1 MGMTMTQKIL
11 AAHAGLDHVE
21 AGQLIE
27 AQLDLVL
34 GNDITSPV
42 AIHEMDKM
50 TVDTVFDKDKIALVM
65 DHFIPNKDIKSAEHC
80 KCVREFA
87 CRHDITNYFDVGQM
101 GIEHALLPEKGL
113 TVAGDVIIG
122 ADSHTCTYGALGAFS
137 TGVGSTDMAAGMAT
151 GKAWFKV
158 PSAIKFN
165 IVGKPKKWVSGKDV
179 ILHIIG
185 MIGVDGALYKS
196 MEFVGEGIKNL
207 SMDDRFTI
215 ANMAIEA
222 GGKNGIFPV
231 DDLAIEY
238 MKEHSKRPYTAY
250 EADEDAV
257 YEAEYTIDLSTLEP
271 TVAFPHLPENT
282 KTISEIGE
290 PVVVD
295 QSVIGSCTNGRID
308 DLRVAA
314 RILKGRKVKKGLR
327 CIVIPATQAIYY
339 EVDILRTDYNIDR
352 LVFAESDID
361 ALEFRAENLDEAV
374 LNHNTVNNVAVA
386 DEVCNEC
393 VLRLI
398 VNILRCTNLLDISLV
413 HDNDRVGH
421 RKGFFLIVGNIDESD
436 AKLVFQADQLV
447 LHILS
452 EL

>member
-11 AAHAGLDHVE
+11 AAHAGLESVE

-27 AQLDLVL
+27 ADLDLVL

-42 AIHEMDKM
+42 AIKEMSKM
-50 TVDTVFDKDKIALVM
+50 KVDGVFDKDKIALVP
-65 DHFIPNKDIKSAEHC
+65 DHFVPNKDIKSAEHC

-87 CRHDITNYFDVGQM
+87 RRNKITNYFEVGQM

-158 PSAIKFN
+158 PGAIKFN
-165 IVGKPKKWVSGKDV
+165 LTGKPAEYVSGKDI

-196 MEFVGEGIKNL
+196 MEFVGDGIANL

-231 DDLAIEY
+231 DEKAVAY
-238 MKEHSKRPYTAY
+238 MKEHSVKEYTIY

-257 YEAEYTIDLSTLEP
+257 YDEEYTIDLSTLKS

-282 KTISEIGE
+282 HTIDE
-290 PVVVD
+290 VD
-295 QSVIGSCTNGRID
+295 KSIKIDQVVIGSCTNGRID
-308 DLRVAA
+308 DLRTAA
-314 RILKGRKVKKGLR
+314 SILKGRKVADGMRL
-327 CIVIPATQAIYY
+327 IVIPATQGIYLQAMEEGLLKIFIEAGGIVSTPTCGPCLGGY
-339 EVDILRTDYNIDR
+339 MGIL
-352 LVFAESDID
+352 
-361 ALEFRAENLDEAV
+361 AENEKCVSTTNRNFVGRMGHVTSEIYLASP
-374 LNHNTVNNVAVA
+374 AVA
-386 DEVCNEC
+386 AASAV
-393 VLRLI
+393 
-398 VNILRCTNLLDISLV
+398 TGHISGPL
-413 HDNDRVGH
+413 
-421 RKGFFLIVGNIDESD
+421 
-436 AKLVFQADQLV
+436 
-447 LHILS
+447 

>member
-11 AAHAGLDHVE
+11 AAHAGLDKVE
-21 AGQLIE
+21 SGQLIE
-27 AQLDLVL
+27 ADLDLVL

-42 AIHEMDKM
+42 AIKEMSKM
-50 TVDTVFDKDKIALVM
+50 KVDGVFDKDKIALVP
-65 DHFIPNKDIKSAEHC
+65 DHFVPNKDIKSAEHC

-87 CRHDITNYFDVGQM
+87 YRNQITNYFEVGQM

-158 PSAIKFN
+158 PGAIKFN
-165 IVGKPKKWVSGKDV
+165 LVGKPNKYISGKDV

-231 DDLAIEY
+231 DEKAIAY
-238 MKEHSKRPYTAY
+238 MEEHSTKKYTVY

-257 YEAEYTIDLSTLEP
+257 YDEEYTIDLSTLKS

-282 KTISEIGE
+282 HTIDEID
-290 PVVVD
+290 PALKID
-295 QSVIGSCTNGRID
+295 QVVIGSCTNGRID
-308 DLRVAA
+308 DLRCAA
-314 RILKGRKVKKGLR
+314 EILKGRKVAKGMRL
-327 CIVIPATQAIYY
+327 IVIPATQAIYLQAMEEGLLKIFIEAGGVVSTPTCGPCLGGY
-339 EVDILRTDYNIDR
+339 MGIL
-352 LVFAESDID
+352 
-361 ALEFRAENLDEAV
+361 AENERCVSTTNRNFVGRMGHVTSEIYLASP
-374 LNHNTVNNVAVA
+374 AVA
-386 DEVCNEC
+386 AASA
-393 VLRLI
+393 I
-398 VNILRCTNLLDISLV
+398 TGHIS
-413 HDNDRVGH
+413 DP
-421 RKGFFLIVGNIDESD
+421 
-436 AKLVFQADQLV
+436 AKL
-447 LHILS
+447 
-452 EL
+452 